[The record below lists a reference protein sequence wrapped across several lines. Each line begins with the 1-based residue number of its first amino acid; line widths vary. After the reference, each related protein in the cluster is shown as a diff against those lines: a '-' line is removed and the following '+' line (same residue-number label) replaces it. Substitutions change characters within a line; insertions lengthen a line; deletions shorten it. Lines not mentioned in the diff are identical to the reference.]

1 MTIGT
6 LSFTE
11 RSDSLFSSAVL
22 FRETR
27 RTGPSGLRYWRDRE
41 LYAKLLDTLD
51 EVSLSMARQDKIKIH
66 QFRSSSAVADAA
78 TNCMFFGALP
88 TGSV

>member
-11 RSDSLFSSAVL
+11 RSDSLLSSADL

-27 RTGPSGLRYWRDRE
+27 RTGQSGLRYWRDRE
-41 LYAKLLDTLD
+41 LCAKLLDAQEDLRELLRRGLLD
-51 EVSLSMARQDKIKIH
+51 LRRYAGLVEQPQAPRLSR
-66 QFRSSSAVADAA
+66 RRP
-78 TNCMFFGALP
+78 LE
-88 TGSV
+88 